1 MKKLGGILA
10 LPVRALFFKVLTV
23 TAATAAAQ
31 VAAVLLLPN
40 AAQLDLAYLQLESYT
55 HLLAAVGFAAVT
67 ALLAL
72 HGCQFSGVKTDY
84 TLRRLPVAEERV
96 VCLWALAYLGFLVLF
111 WAVELGVVLFQWHVV
126 TRQLTYRPAPLAAES
141 YLNGFFHGLLPLED
155 WPRHIRNLLWL
166 SALSLGLAVFSRWQ
180 RRGQVSLV
188 WVLTLLLGLCTFC
201 SSPGSAIIDLF
212 FSIYLLGQILFQLDG
227 LRESEADAHEEA

>member
-10 LPVRALFFKVLTV
+10 LPVRALFFKVLAV

-31 VAAVLLLPN
+31 VAAVLLLSN
-40 AAQLDLAYLQLESYT
+40 AAQLDLANLQLESYT
-55 HLLAAVGFAAVT
+55 H
-67 ALLAL
+67 LLAL

-96 VCLWALAYLGFLVLF
+96 VCLWALAYLGFFVLF
-111 WAVELGVVLFQWHVV
+111 WAVELGVVLFQWRVV

-166 SALSLGLAVFSRWQ
+166 SALSLALAVFSRWQ
-180 RRGQVSLV
+180 RRGRLPILLPSSLMAMSMAA
-188 WVLTLLLGLCTFC
+188 TQTK
-201 SSPGSAIIDLF
+201 A
-212 FSIYLLGQILFQLDG
+212 
-227 LRESEADAHEEA
+227 